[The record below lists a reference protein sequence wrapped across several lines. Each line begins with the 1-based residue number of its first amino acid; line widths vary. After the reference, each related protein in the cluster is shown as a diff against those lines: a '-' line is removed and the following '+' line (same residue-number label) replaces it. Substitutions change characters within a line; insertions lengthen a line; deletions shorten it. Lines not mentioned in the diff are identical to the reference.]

1 MQRAL
6 AKSPRTPTVVVAT
19 PCRKYFYLPLVP
31 KVDAAGTGVVT
42 TAVVGATVVGITAS
56 EPTCPALL
64 LEEVGY
70 SSTTL
75 PGGLMMGTYVGG
87 PNTVWAKLALVR

>member
-31 KVDAAGTGVVT
+31 KVDAAGTGV
-42 TAVVGATVVGITAS
+42 GATVVGITSS

-70 SSTTL
+70 SSTTPWWL
-75 PGGLMMGTYVGG
+75 DDGHLCGG
-87 PNTVWAKLALVR
+87 PKYCLSIRGQSWH